1 MKKIVKQLFSR
12 NSSKSNSSAAS
23 LQTPQAMAEE
33 AREFGGDHLTAVQ
46 PK

>member
-12 NSSKSNSSAAS
+12 NSSKSNNSSA
-23 LQTPQAMAEE
+23 LTPQAVSEE
-33 AREFGGDHLTAVQ
+33 AREFGTDPVASQ

>member
-33 AREFGGDHLTAVQ
+33 AREFGSDLSAVQ